1 MQGDNP
7 YLPDK
12 CVIQHSIL
20 LNKIQISHL
29 LSDFLKAIYLAGTK
43 CSGEN
48 VVQINVQKY
57 HENTLLKNKTIKK
70 NRQNKL
76 ENGNFCSFALKKQ
89 VIFADKVQLSG
100 EVCPHIPRMR

>member
-70 NRQNKL
+70 TDKIN
-76 ENGNFCSFALKKQ
+76 LKTE
-89 VIFADKVQLSG
+89 IFAVL
-100 EVCPHIPRMR
+100 P